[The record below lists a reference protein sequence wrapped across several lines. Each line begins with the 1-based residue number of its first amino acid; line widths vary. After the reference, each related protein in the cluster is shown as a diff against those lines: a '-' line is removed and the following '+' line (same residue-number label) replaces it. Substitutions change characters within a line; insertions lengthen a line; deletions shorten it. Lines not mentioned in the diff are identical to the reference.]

1 MSGFLFI
8 LVPVIERI
16 MKSTTRYRKYYS
28 GSLHQKL
35 YDICHDVNFV
45 STPTHC
51 FFFITWHIDYIQCR
65 WYCHHN
71 CQIEI
76 VELIY
81 SDDIVKLSE
90 NYTKQQ
96 QQKLERLVLYTY
108 LDHWLGC
115 IKWSWWGQQYI
126 EIRNTDRAI
135 EKESK

>member
-1 MSGFLFI
+1 M
-8 LVPVIERI
+8 
-16 MKSTTRYRKYYS
+16 Y
-28 GSLHQKL
+28 LHPP
-35 YDICHDVNFV
+35 IV
-45 STPTHC
+45 
-51 FFFITWHIDYIQCR
+51 FFITWHIDYIQGR

-108 LDHWLGC
+108 LDQQEWTLTRLYKM
-115 IKWSWWGQQYI
+115 KWVKWGQQYK
-126 EIRNTDRAI
+126 ENWNNDRAI

>member
-51 FFFITWHIDYIQCR
+51 FFITWHIDYIQCR

-81 SDDIVKLSE
+81 SDDIVKLWKP
-90 NYTKQQ
+90 YKTTTTKARAFSTIHGN
-96 QQKLERLVLYTY
+96 E
-108 LDHWLGC
+108 HWLGC
-115 IKWSWWGQQYI
+115 IKWSWWGQQYK
-126 EIRNTDRAI
+126 EIRNNDRAI

>member
-35 YDICHDVNFV
+35 YDICHVVNFV

-51 FFFITWHIDYIQCR
+51 FFFITWHIDYLQCR

-108 LDHWLGC
+108 LD
-115 IKWSWWGQQYI
+115 QQEWTLTRLYKMKLVRSAI
-126 EIRNTDRAI
+126 YRNP
-135 EKESK
+135 K

>member
-51 FFFITWHIDYIQCR
+51 FFYNMTHWLHTC
-65 WYCHHN
+65 N
-71 CQIEI
+71 
-76 VELIY
+76 V
-81 SDDIVKLSE
+81 DDIVIIIVKLKYSNWYIQMILSSCE
-90 NYTKQQ
+90 NHTKQQ

-108 LDHWLGC
+108 LD
-115 IKWSWWGQQYI
+115 QQEWTLTRLYKMKMV
-126 EIRNTDRAI
+126 RSAT
-135 EKESK
+135 

>member
-35 YDICHDVNFV
+35 YDSCHDVNFV

-51 FFFITWHIDYIQCR
+51 FFFITWHIDYLQCR

-71 CQIEI
+71 CQIEK

-81 SDDIVKLSE
+81 SDDIVKLWKP
-90 NYTKQQ
+90 YTTTTTTTTKA
-96 QQKLERLVLYTY
+96 
-108 LDHWLGC
+108 
-115 IKWSWWGQQYI
+115 
-126 EIRNTDRAI
+126 RAFSTI
-135 EKESK
+135 HVSRSTGKNIDSAVQNEDGEVSNI